1 MITVANVNEYK
12 KMYEKELTNYAK
24 EKGTTVTDEFIT
36 KKVYDALSK
45 KADIDFYSF
54 YSSFNPEGKYSSIEN
69 YRNLIDDND
78 SNDTDIINKAYEEL
92 QRNGKVKFKDF
103 VNVFAPKDLDMEK
116 VKEDFD
122 IIGLNIPD
130 IEYSLKEISEM
141 RGVNPDTDVKLK
153 EIGFA
158 QSLAQDEAN
167 QLLVTKKVLSD
178 YFGQEIPF
186 RYGPDTEEL
195 EFLNPNTGGY
205 ELVNPVGI
213 DRAELTKMGSYA
225 IQVLPELF
233 LTTAASTLGPTAA
246 IGTSALISGLTE
258 ATRLVVGHQLYG
270 INDSEKGFMDYLKDE
285 GKDMAALNAT
295 LTAAGFTIPKFYRMV
310 KNFNLRGKL
319 NASDFSGQIKNA
331 EDANE
336 LIKKINTRLNE
347 MGKKNELKFTL
358 GQAANDDNFLA
369 LQHAFETNAKYGV
382 DGIFDSFN
390 KEQAEALNTYF
401 LTASG
406 PYNFKALKGDDLI
419 ARDELGT
426 LIQNTIIRRLD
437 PKQKVLTKALEK
449 SETNLI
455 DAVIALPGGSQKQAG
470 KSIRGVIEELY
481 DDFAANYKQRYTGLF
496 ESGGN
501 RTVNTDII
509 KNAVGTLNKRQKDTL
524 FTKYPEIESFFLK
537 PKGKTIKINTLKN
550 TLSDLRRFDR
560 KIKSGTLPI
569 EGEPVEGAVSKLIGS
584 IKEQFK
590 KDLGES
596 DEWYKEFL
604 KLDSEYARDKQ
615 LYKGIV
621 ADLMQNKG
629 GVMKI
634 ADENVFEQTFKKGKG
649 QEARIDNVYE
659 LMLKKPEH
667 IATYKESILRQYNN
681 MVDPSGTGKINLVKH
696 QKFINDYKYALETF
710 FGKNGYKEINKVGS
724 LAKKVDLAVKNREK
738 IMKQMSTSTEG
749 KIESMDPD
757 KIFDFLY
764 NNKSPTTLNKVLT
777 IVKQDEKLLKAF
789 QTVAKEDLLF
799 KSTNNRGEFV
809 FDKFADY
816 YKRNKNILT
825 RTFADNPTY
834 LKDLKNFKDALE
846 ITTRQSRKTTTSK
859 LESALNDII
868 RARLGQ
874 FTIAGRSF
882 TALKKIFRSDID
894 RQLAD
899 IMTDPKRL
907 KELMSLKNEKTLG
920 PGAKQIISRL
930 FGYYMFD
937 EKFFEEDRYS
947 PALINVIDGTRVS
960 EAVTDVEEG
969 DDQKELAQLGAT
981 ELPLNLTASTA
992 APGEMPPMAQPQ
1004 GIAGVQSRQ
1013 NYEAMFPDDAL
1024 GTAISKRGI
1033 A

>member
-1 MITVANVNEYK
+1 
-12 KMYEKELTNYAK
+12 
-24 EKGTTVTDEFIT
+24 
-36 KKVYDALSK
+36 
-45 KADIDFYSF
+45 
-54 YSSFNPEGKYSSIEN
+54 
-69 YRNLIDDND
+69 
-78 SNDTDIINKAYEEL
+78 
-92 QRNGKVKFKDF
+92 
-103 VNVFAPKDLDMEK
+103 
-116 VKEDFD
+116 
-122 IIGLNIPD
+122 
-130 IEYSLKEISEM
+130 
-141 RGVNPDTDVKLK
+141 
-153 EIGFA
+153 
-158 QSLAQDEAN
+158 
-167 QLLVTKKVLSD
+167 
-178 YFGQEIPF
+178 
-186 RYGPDTEEL
+186 
-195 EFLNPNTGGY
+195 
-205 ELVNPVGI
+205 
-213 DRAELTKMGSYA
+213 
-225 IQVLPELF
+225 
-233 LTTAASTLGPTAA
+233 
-246 IGTSALISGLTE
+246 
-258 ATRLVVGHQLYG
+258 
-270 INDSEKGFMDYLKDE
+270 
-285 GKDMAALNAT
+285 
-295 LTAAGFTIPKFYRMV
+295 
-310 KNFNLRGKL
+310 
-319 NASDFSGQIKNA
+319 
-331 EDANE
+331 
-336 LIKKINTRLNE
+336 
-347 MGKKNELKFTL
+347 
-358 GQAANDDNFLA
+358 
-369 LQHAFETNAKYGV
+369 
-382 DGIFDSFN
+382 
-390 KEQAEALNTYF
+390 
-401 LTASG
+401 
-406 PYNFKALKGDDLI
+406 
-419 ARDELGT
+419 
-426 LIQNTIIRRLD
+426 
-437 PKQKVLTKALEK
+437 
-449 SETNLI
+449 
-455 DAVIALPGGSQKQAG
+455 
-470 KSIRGVIEELY
+470 
-481 DDFAANYKQRYTGLF
+481 
-496 ESGGN
+496 
-501 RTVNTDII
+501 
-509 KNAVGTLNKRQKDTL
+509 
-524 FTKYPEIESFFLK
+524 
-537 PKGKTIKINTLKN
+537 
-550 TLSDLRRFDR
+550 
-560 KIKSGTLPI
+560 
-569 EGEPVEGAVSKLIGS
+569 
-584 IKEQFK
+584 
-590 KDLGES
+590 
-596 DEWYKEFL
+596 
-604 KLDSEYARDKQ
+604 
-615 LYKGIV
+615 
-621 ADLMQNKG
+621 
-629 GVMKI
+629 
-634 ADENVFEQTFKKGKG
+634 
-649 QEARIDNVYE
+649 
-659 LMLKKPEH
+659 
-667 IATYKESILRQYNN
+667 
-681 MVDPSGTGKINLVKH
+681 
-696 QKFINDYKYALETF
+696 LETL
-710 FGKNGYKEINKVGS
+710 FGKNGYKEINKVGP

-777 IVKQDEKLLKAF
+777 IVKQDDKLLKAF